1 MLLNLPKQRVILNQ
15 HEVLVD
21 AQLPPLLCTI
31 SKNTG
36 QDAIHIDELP
46 QGDEASDKEI
56 SEYANKHELIVIS
69 KDIDF
74 YHSHMIVNVPKKL
87 LLVTTGNIKNKMLFD
102 LFRKHSNDIQSLFE
116 SCNYVELNNEGLIGH
131 E

>member
-1 MLLNLPKQRVILNQ
+1 MRF
-15 HEVLVD
+15 LVD

-31 SKNTG
+31 LKNTG
-36 QDAIHIDELP
+36 HDAIHIDELP
-46 QGDEASDKEI
+46 QGDETSDKEI

-74 YHSHMIVNVPKKL
+74 YHSYMIVNVPKKL
-87 LLVTTGNIKNKMLFD
+87 LLITTGNIKNKMLFD